1 MWYFYS
7 IYLFLPLRRWKR
19 RQELFF
25 FTEQLI
31 SVMEENLSLVPSL
44 EMIAYD
50 IRQTGFRRIIRR
62 IAEDIAS
69 GNSLYESLSR
79 WRRVFSKLYL
89 KMVDIGERNGNLPEV
104 LRYLLN
110 HFHRMDKFREKVREM
125 WYYPGIPILYIIGVV
140 SIFLKFVIPTFR
152 QMFAEMEI
160 ELPATT
166 ISIMRSSEWL
176 TENDNFIFF
185 GLIMMV
191 FCLGIIHLLGTK
203 IKRLGILFDSLLL
216 KVPISGALIRGTN
229 VIRFSEILGTL
240 LESGVPLDEALET
253 ISDVPMN
260 RVFQATA
267 KGMAGEVREGESLSS
282 LLNRRNPFP
291 ATFNWMTTVGEGR
304 GNLGESL
311 LQVGNFYELRLNS
324 ALNRIVAIATPVLVL
339 MEGAFVGYMAIG
351 MLSPLMLMAVH
362 LM

>member
-1 MWYFYS
+1 MWHFYPAYS
-7 IYLFLPLRRWKR
+7 FLPVGRRRR
-19 RQELFF
+19 RQDIFF

-31 SVMEENLSLVPSL
+31 SVIEENLPLVPSL
-44 EMIAYD
+44 KMIAHD
-50 IRQTGFRRIIRR
+50 IGQTGFRRIIQR
-62 IAEDIAS
+62 IAKDIEL

-89 KMVDIGERNGNLPEV
+89 KMVDIGERNGNLAEV
-104 LRYLLN
+104 LRHLLN
-110 HFHRMDKFREKVREM
+110 HFQRMDKFREKGREL
-125 WYYPGIPILYIIGVV
+125 WYYPGIPILYIAGVV
-140 SIFLKFVIPTFR
+140 SVFLKFVIPTFR
-152 QMFAEMEI
+152 EMFAEMEV
-160 ELPATT
+160 ELPTT
-166 ISIMRSSEWL
+166 TVSIMRSSQWL
-176 TENDNFIFF
+176 AENGHLIFC
-185 GLIMMV
+185 GLIV
-191 FCLGIIHLLGTK
+191 IVLGLGIIHLLGTK
-203 IKRLGILFDSLLL
+203 IRRLGILFDSLLL
-216 KVPISGALIRGTN
+216 KLPILGTVIRETN
-229 VIRFSEILGTL
+229 VIRFSETLGTL

-260 RVFQATA
+260 RVFQAAA
-267 KGMAGEVREGESLSS
+267 KRMAGEVREGESLSS

-339 MEGAFVGYMAIG
+339 MEGAFVGYIAIG
-351 MLSPLMLMAVH
+351 MFSPLMLMAVH